1 MCHDH
6 MNRSHVSQLSPQPWP
21 PGTPREHIQQLA
33 VTFMDSGEW
42 AQQLPRA
49 APVNMAPTATCQ
61 HEAGLSINKGAEG
74 GFCSLCQ
81 RTLWRLRKARFR
93 PKKTLNRYKL
103 L

>member
-42 AQQLPRA
+42 AQKLPRA

-61 HEAGLSINKGAEG
+61 HEAGLS
-74 GFCSLCQ
+74 
-81 RTLWRLRKARFR
+81 
-93 PKKTLNRYKL
+93 KKTGQRGL
-103 L
+103 LCTLSENTVDA